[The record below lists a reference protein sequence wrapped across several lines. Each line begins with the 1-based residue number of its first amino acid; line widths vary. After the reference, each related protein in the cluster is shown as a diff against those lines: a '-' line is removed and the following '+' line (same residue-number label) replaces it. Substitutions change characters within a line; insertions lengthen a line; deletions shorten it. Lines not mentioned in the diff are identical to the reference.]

1 MNDIINTP
9 NFIKWFGDWKT
20 GNNCSKVIDK
30 NGMPLIVYHGTNSD
44 FDEFKSEFMG
54 QTGTALGQGF
64 YFTSRKDEAEYFG
77 NNVKAFYLN
86 IRKPLNSEKITIKA
100 SGLSKLID
108 SIDKTQSS
116 FDEDS
121 PYGLLSNYGDVDSN
135 RNGVLREAV
144 NSILGYSEN
153 DIDIVGE
160 LINVSGDYDLTVNSL
175 RNVLGY
181 DGIIN
186 TERDVYVVHHPKQI
200 KQINSIN
207 FNANS
212 NKFNESRKKIY
223 ISESQFELLKN
234 RLK

>member
-1 MNDIINTP
+1 
-9 NFIKWFGDWKT
+9 
-20 GNNCSKVIDK
+20 
-30 NGMPLIVYHGTNSD
+30 
-44 FDEFKSEFMG
+44 MG
-54 QTGTALGQGF
+54 QTEILTSLKVNLWGKPELLWDKDF

-86 IRKPLNSEKITIKA
+86 IRKPLNSEKVTIKA

-108 SIDKTQSS
+108 TIDKTQSS

-175 RNVLGY
+175 RNILGY

-186 TERDVYVVHHPKQI
+186 TERDVYVVHHPNQI

-207 FNANS
+207 FDANS

-223 ISESQFELLKN
+223 ISESQFGLKN
-234 RLK
+234 QLK